1 MSKKN
6 RHTIWLS
13 DEVWESLLQNYKADN
28 CSTQNEFVE
37 KALRFYIGYL
47 NTNNASGYLP
57 SVLSDVLIGT
67 VDNLGHRIGAVL
79 YKLAIE
85 QNLCNHILAAD
96 TDMDRRD
103 YELLRGRSVRE
114 VQSTN
119 GRISFKEALDFQKS
133 V

>member
-1 MSKKN
+1 MSEKN

-13 DEVWESLLQNYKADN
+13 NEIWESLLQNYKADN

-47 NTNNASGYLP
+47 NTKNASGFLP

-67 VDNLGHRIGAVL
+67 VDSLGHRIGAVL

-85 QNLCNHILAAD
+85 QNLCNHILSAD
-96 TDMDRRD
+96 TDMDQRE

-114 VQSTN
+114 VQRTN
-119 GRISFKEALDFQKS
+119 GRISFKEALDFQKT

>member
-1 MSKKN
+1 MSEKN

-28 CSTQNEFVE
+28 CSTQNELVE

-47 NTNNASGYLP
+47 NTKNASSYLP
-57 SVLSDVLIGT
+57 SVLSAVLIGT
-67 VDNLGHRIGAVL
+67 VDNLGHSIGTLL
-79 YKLAIE
+79 YKMAIE

-133 V
+133 I